1 MNIDNKAVNT
11 IRMLSVDQIES
22 ANSGH
27 PGLPLGAAPMAY
39 ALFKNHIIRDS
50 KDMDWKNRD
59 RFILSAGHGSAL
71 LYSLLHVFGYGLSI
85 EDLKNFRQLDSK
97 TPGHPEYGHT
107 LGVEATTGPLGQ
119 GIAMAVG
126 MAIAEEKLASIYNK
140 DDLKLVD
147 HYTYTIV
154 GDGCLMEG
162 ISNEASSLA
171 GTLKL
176 GKLIVLYDSNRIS
189 IEGSTDL
196 AFNENVLD
204 RYKALGWDVFKV
216 EDGNDLDDI
225 NAKIE
230 EAKKTDRPSIIEVKT
245 KIGYGSPKQDSN
257 KAHGEPLGAENTK
270 ITREFFGLPDKDFYI
285 ADDVAE
291 YFEKLI
297 DENTK
302 KATEKK
308 KIEEK
313 YKEKYPEDY
322 EKYVNSF
329 KFERKELLEDDY
341 YKSFTKDMATRA
353 VSGEVLNKL
362 AETDELIFGGSA
374 DLGPSN
380 KTTLKGE
387 EYFSAEDRS
396 GRNLTFGVREHAM
409 GAITNGMLL
418 HGGLKTYAATF
429 LVFSDYLKPT
439 IRLASLMNLPNV
451 FIFTHDSVGVGEDGP
466 THEPIEHLA
475 MLRSIPGVIV
485 LRPADGCETA
495 ASLNLA
501 FNSKRAPIVLA
512 LSRQNLPQLENS
524 SREGVKKGAYII
536 KKEEGELE
544 KIVIATGSE
553 VSLALS
559 GTEGLK
565 GVRVVSMPSMEL
577 FDAQSSDYKE
587 EILPKNITKRISL
600 EALSSFGWHKYIG
613 SQGLAIS
620 IDEFGASGK
629 GSEIFERFGFTP
641 ENIKKKIENY

>member
-1 MNIDNKAVNT
+1 MNIDNKAINT

-39 ALFKNHIIRDS
+39 ALFKNHIIRDAH
-50 KDMDWKNRD
+50 DMDWHNRD

-71 LYSLLHVFGYGLSI
+71 LYSLLHVFGYGLTI
-85 EDLKNFRQLDSK
+85 DDLKDFRQLDSK

-107 LGVEATTGPLGQ
+107 RGVEATTGPLGQ

-126 MAIAEEKLASIYNK
+126 MALAEEKLASIYNK

-176 GKLIVLYDSNRIS
+176 KKLIVLYDSNRIS

-196 AFNENVLD
+196 AFSENVLD
-204 RYKALGWDVFKV
+204 RYKALGWDVFTV
-216 EDGNDLDDI
+216 EDGNNLDDI

-230 EAKKTDRPSIIEVKT
+230 EAKKSDKPAIIEVKT
-245 KIGYGSPKQDSN
+245 KIGFGSPREDTA
-257 KAHGEPLGAENTK
+257 KAHGEPLGAEGRK
-270 ITREFFGLPDKDFYI
+270 ATREFYEVLDEDFYI
-285 ADDVAE
+285 SDEVSE

-297 DENTK
+297 EDNTK
-302 KATEKK
+302 KANQKKEIEKEYAK
-308 KIEEK
+308 
-313 YKEKYPEDY
+313 KYPEEY
-322 EKYVNSF
+322 EKFINSLNPE
-329 KFERKELLEDDY
+329 KTELLEEDY
-341 YKSFTKDMATRA
+341 YKSFEKDMATRS

-362 AETDELIFGGSA
+362 AKDNKLIFGGSA

-387 EYFSAEDRS
+387 EYFSTENRA

-409 GAITNGMLL
+409 GAITNGILL

-439 IRLASLMNLPNV
+439 IRLASLMNIPNV
-451 FIFTHDSVGVGEDGP
+451 FIFTHDSIGVGEDGP

-495 ASLNLA
+495 ASLNIA
-501 FNSKRAPIVLA
+501 FNSKSTPVVLA

-524 SREGVKKGAYII
+524 SKDGLKRGAYII

-553 VSLALS
+553 VSLAV
-559 GTEGLK
+559 EAAKDMK

-587 EILPKNITKRISL
+587 EILPKNITKRISI
-600 EALSSFGWHKYIG
+600 EALSSFGWHKYV
-613 SQGLAIS
+613 GLSGLTIS
-620 IDEFGASGK
+620 LDGFGASGK
-629 GSEIFERFGFTP
+629 GAEVFERFGFTV
-641 ENIKKKIENY
+641 ENIKKKIEEF